1 MLHKIRSFLL
11 NEDIHYAALATVHV
25 IIHFIAPS
33 VKTVLLKLFV
43 AFFYCKLLKNMA
55 ASINHLLINGPLV
68 SRISQLVREV
78 LSPLVLVLLGVQC
91 PTGSPWS
98 SIQCSCLCC
107 WGWQWQGW
115 LWGTLFST
123 GGCGAGRRAAVSP
136 RGVLPAAVWGMAGC
150 DLTGFLFYWFVRVR
164 SGRAESSSGGRASC
178 SLSIPAPPSITCS
191 QAELTLPAAL
201 LLFAF
206 LSCC

>member
-1 MLHKIRSFLL
+1 MLHKIRFFLL

-33 VKTVLLKLFV
+33 VNTVLLKLFV

-91 PTGSPWS
+91 PHREP
-98 SIQCSCLCC
+98 IQCSCV
-107 WGWQWQGW
+107 WRWQGW

-123 GGCGAGRRAAVSP
+123 GGCGAGRRTAVSP

-164 SGRAESSSGGRASC
+164 SGRAESS
-178 SLSIPAPPSITCS
+178 
-191 QAELTLPAAL
+191 
-201 LLFAF
+201 
-206 LSCC
+206 